1 MRWRRSAR
9 IAMQGSRVVL
19 DASVVLRATVDRS
32 TAAVSFLERV
42 RDAAVE
48 ASWPDLLFV
57 EVANGVATLARAG
70 RVTERT
76 ASQVLAFTLA
86 APVRVVSVLELV
98 VPALAVASARSLSVY
113 DACYVVLAE
122 ATDSTLVTADRRL
135 ATATANAHLLVD

>member
-1 MRWRRSAR
+1 
-9 IAMQGSRVVL
+9 MQGSSVVL

>member
-1 MRWRRSAR
+1 
-9 IAMQGSRVVL
+9 MQGSRVVL

>member
-1 MRWRRSAR
+1 
-9 IAMQGSRVVL
+9 MQGSRVVL

-98 VPALAVASARSLSVY
+98 VPALAVASARSLSIY

>member
-1 MRWRRSAR
+1 
-9 IAMQGSRVVL
+9 MQGSSVVL

-70 RVTERT
+70 QVTERT

>member
-1 MRWRRSAR
+1 
-9 IAMQGSRVVL
+9 MQGSKVVL

-98 VPALAVASARSLSVY
+98 VPALAVAGARSLSVY

>member
-1 MRWRRSAR
+1 
-9 IAMQGSRVVL
+9 MQGSKVVL
-19 DASVVLRATVDRS
+19 DASVVLRATVDRG
-32 TAAVSFLERV
+32 TAAVSVLERV
-42 RDAAVE
+42 RDAALE
-48 ASWPDLLFV
+48 AAWPDLLFV

-135 ATATANAHLLVD
+135 ATVTANAHLLVN

>member
-1 MRWRRSAR
+1 
-9 IAMQGSRVVL
+9 MQGSKVVL
-19 DASVVLRATVDRS
+19 DASVVLRATVDRG
-32 TAAVSFLERV
+32 TAAVSVLERV
-42 RDAAVE
+42 RDAALE
-48 ASWPDLLFV
+48 AAWPDLLFV

-86 APVRVVSVLELV
+86 APVRIVSVLELV

-135 ATATANAHLLVD
+135 ATVTANTHLLVN

>member
-1 MRWRRSAR
+1 
-9 IAMQGSRVVL
+9 MQGSKVVL
-19 DASVVLRATVDRS
+19 DASVVLRATVDRG
-32 TAAVSFLERV
+32 TAAVSVLERV
-42 RDAAVE
+42 RDAALE
-48 ASWPDLLFV
+48 AAWPDLLFV
-57 EVANGVATLARAG
+57 EVANGVATLARTG

-135 ATATANAHLLVD
+135 ATVTANAHLLVN

>member
-1 MRWRRSAR
+1 
-9 IAMQGSRVVL
+9 MQGSSVVL

-57 EVANGVATLARAG
+57 EVANGVATLGRAG

-135 ATATANAHLLVD
+135 ATVTANAHLLVD

>member
-1 MRWRRSAR
+1 
-9 IAMQGSRVVL
+9 MQGSKVVL
-19 DASVVLRATVDRS
+19 DASVVLRATVDRG
-32 TAAVSFLERV
+32 TAAVSVLERV
-42 RDAAVE
+42 RDAALE
-48 ASWPDLLFV
+48 AAWPDLLFV

-135 ATATANAHLLVD
+135 ATATANVHLLVN

>member
-1 MRWRRSAR
+1 
-9 IAMQGSRVVL
+9 MQGSKVVL

-42 RDAAVE
+42 RDAALE
-48 ASWPDLLFV
+48 AAWPDLLFV

-135 ATATANAHLLVD
+135 ATVTANAHLLVD

>member
-1 MRWRRSAR
+1 
-9 IAMQGSRVVL
+9 MQGSKVVL
-19 DASVVLRATVDRS
+19 DASVVLRATVDRG
-32 TAAVSFLERV
+32 TAAVSVLERV
-42 RDAAVE
+42 RDAALE
-48 ASWPDLLFV
+48 AAWPDLLFV

-135 ATATANAHLLVD
+135 ATVTANTHLLVN

>member
-1 MRWRRSAR
+1 
-9 IAMQGSRVVL
+9 MQGSKVVL

>member
-1 MRWRRSAR
+1 M
-9 IAMQGSRVVL
+9 
-19 DASVVLRATVDRS
+19 
-32 TAAVSFLERV
+32 
-42 RDAAVE
+42 
-48 ASWPDLLFV
+48 
-57 EVANGVATLARAG
+57 ATLARAG

>member
-1 MRWRRSAR
+1 
-9 IAMQGSRVVL
+9 MQGSSVVL

-70 RVTERT
+70 LVTERT